1 MSTRRIKGDT
11 TPFEDQLKW
20 DDGTVIDLTLA
31 TSVKFTMRA
40 YQATTDKVAGVACS
54 ITDASNGKVKYNWI
68 AGNVDTAGMY
78 KYKYVITFTD
88 TTILTVPSGDI
99 AWMFIIDPTWT

>member
-31 TSVKFTMRA
+31 TSVKFTMRL
-40 YQATTDKVAGVACS
+40 YQASIDKVAGVACS
-54 ITDASNGKVKYNWI
+54 ITDATAGKVKYNWS
-68 AGNVDTAGMY
+68 AADVNAAGMY